1 MAVEIPKEEL
11 VESEELA
18 ESETAKPG
26 DELSLGPVPE
36 VRADTI
42 VLEADVVVLA
52 KHALKFDVELLE
64 LTKGLASSSALY
76 N

>member
-26 DELSLGPVPE
+26 AELSLGPVPE